1 MLIKFKVKSWMAICY
16 LGCLRFRSQQVLD
29 MLLYKQGAAEDSH
42 DLVDISVKFHFMF
55 DYCDDAVSAYS
66 RIDLYSDGCLGVAP
80 ECGNSKV
87 LFDPFEEKLHLPSVL
102 VKEYNLFGRQEE
114 IICVKDKTSLQV
126 GDIRYNTS
134 YPGRVI
140 GSIAST
146 GKPYGI
152 VLKNVSILGQVQT
165 VLDHK
170 FRLSFLS
177 YDKEGSKFLNFM
189 KSLQVPVSTVEDMT
203 GQRFIINDI
212 HRINIMNRSICDVY
226 HNRNLSHYIKL
237 GVQFNAGL
245 GASELCPVINTHA
258 KINRGGIERV
268 DLAADTKFPVYTRFL
283 SQNNHMVG
291 ELFEHMPVAIGIAS
305 GENITVYRFFAKAEM
320 KGFPA
325 MCCSDICEF
334 TETSASEKLT
344 KHKDKQLSPIRQLP
358 SEGSVL
364 NLVFGTM
371 LHDSFKF
378 AFWQKVNNLAENV
391 SSCIHEKLG
400 NRVLRLRP
408 QYNHLKSATRF
419 SDLKIA

>member
-16 LGCLRFRSQQVLD
+16 LGWLRFRSQQVLD
-29 MLLYKQGAAEDSH
+29 MLLDKQGAAEDSH
-42 DLVDISVKFHFMF
+42 DLVDVSFKFHFMF
-55 DYCDDAVSAYS
+55 DYCDYAVSAYG
-66 RIDLYSDGCLGVAP
+66 RVDLYSDRCLGVTP

-152 VLKNVSILGQVQT
+152 VLKNVYILQHIQT
-165 VLDHK
+165 VLDHEL
-170 FRLSFLS
+170 RLSFLS

-189 KSLQVPVSTVEDMT
+189 KSLQVPVSTVEDIT

-212 HRINIMNRSICDVY
+212 HRIYIMNRGICDVY
-226 HNRNLSHYIKL
+226 HNRNLRHYIKL

-258 KINRGGIERV
+258 KVNRGGIERV
-268 DLAADTKFPVYTRFL
+268 ELAADTKFPVYARFL
-283 SQNNHMVG
+283 SQYNHMVG
-291 ELFEHMPVAIGIAS
+291 ELFEHMPVTICIAS

-320 KGFPA
+320 KGFSA
-325 MCCSDICEF
+325 MCCSDSREF
-334 TETSASEKLT
+334 TETSTSEQLAEY
-344 KHKDKQLSPIRQLP
+344 KDKQLSPIRQLP

-364 NLVFGTM
+364 NLIFGTM

-408 QYNHLKSATRF
+408 QYNHLKSATGF